1 MVKKDE
7 NEYTIDIFDDKA
19 HGKYIGYNYEGDT
32 ALIAFRIDAAHFKG
46 VDEIVSFT
54 PTINGV
60 GGPISK
66 IYTIEE

>member
-1 MVKKDE
+1 VVKKGK
-7 NEYTIDIFDDKA
+7 NEYTIDIFNDKD

-32 ALIAFRIDAAHFKG
+32 ALIAFRIDAAYFKG
-46 VDEIVSFT
+46 VDEIISFT

-66 IYTIEE
+66 IYTISD